1 MRLFKCFSILIVI
14 AILLAWPVNFRVA
27 SYADTQVFGS
37 PRFTSL
43 HLSDQEQTTIHVPGE
58 IASLQDAIGQVADGG
73 IIELASGT
81 YAAPANGFLI
91 HDLGKGFTIR
101 AADGTT
107 VILSGGGSSP
117 ILRFQNSSRSQGGP
131 VTFEGL
137 TFANGYSTTEGL
149 AGGVTIYE
157 GAATFVN
164 CTFTNNV
171 GAVNTT
177 VGGAVYVAEHSS
189 VFFFDTTWVDNVSRV
204 GGAGL
209 GIRSQSK
216 VYVHNA
222 QFLNN
227 SANPAYHV
235 PTASGG
241 GISLGNSLLRISD
254 SYFENNQAGGFGGA
268 VYAIGN
274 WAEPYSTPQADVLV
288 THSSFI
294 NNQAARHPTV
304 SYSLPTEGGAINAED
319 QTVFKI
325 YNSRFTTNSAMIG
338 GGVNSYRAIVEIYG
352 SVFQGNR
359 ATDTQFQS
367 GFGGSISLN
376 SSDGPVDGWNNRPA
390 SRLTVENTLLQGRYA
405 SVTTV
410 AQTGGCIFAG
420 GDGSRIDGN
429 SDVPDMGSVADNRA
443 QITLRR
449 VSLYDCDVTA
459 TPPNSG
465 VGGAIEIAIANLT
478 IEDSLI
484 AKSDAFGTYGSGGG
498 LAILYNSL
506 ANIQTTMIA
515 GNSADQ
521 FGGGIF
527 TQGSTINLSECS
539 LIENKV
545 NNSNYGSAIFN
556 GPDDGRGL
564 PVNGT
569 IQSCTISNNYG
580 LPIYDDDRAYGPIN
594 DVRYNG
600 NQIFHG
606 SAGSEAYSDS
616 LPGYTWKTVQE
627 LNDLVIARANGTSTD
642 KSQLANTSLNSPA
655 ISGALLAAPS
665 TILPANSPVYLAY
678 AWSGG
683 NATLDG
689 AAVSGNAG
697 LSSTTDA
704 GNHAL
709 AVTNRSFSDAV
720 LEAPSTEVIFSSSS
734 QGSNLTLF
742 WSVLE
747 GSYQDA
753 AIDQGV
759 SIAPA
764 PSGSVQV
771 SADPPRNYRF
781 YAITEEGGVV
791 ASINTDTPLLY
802 APSEWP
808 VLTGLNLP
816 THNGYLPIYNLG
828 GSAMNW
834 TAQTSTP
841 DLIRIVTSSGQTETS
856 GTIVFTINVDG
867 RAAGTYTGTIDIDA
881 GDAGSKKVT
890 ILVYI
895 FDVLHQSFLPISNR

>member
-14 AILLAWPVNFRVA
+14 AILLGWPVNFRVS

-73 IIELASGT
+73 TIELASGT
-81 YAAPANGFLI
+81 YVAPANGFLI

-157 GAATFVN
+157 GAATFVD

-171 GAVNTT
+171 GAVSTT
-177 VGGAVYVAEHSS
+177 VGGAVYIAEDSS
-189 VFFFDTTWVDNVSRV
+189 VFFFNTIWVDNVSRV

-241 GISLGNSLLRISD
+241 GISLGNSVLRVSD

-268 VYAIGN
+268 LYAIGN
-274 WAEPYSTPQADVLV
+274 WAEPYSTPQANVLV
-288 THSSFI
+288 TNSTFI
-294 NNQAARHPTV
+294 NNQAARHPSV

-319 QTVFKI
+319 QTIFKI
-325 YNSRFTTNSAMIG
+325 YNSRFITNSAMIG
-338 GGVNSYRAIVEIYG
+338 GGVNNYRAIVEIYE

-367 GFGGSISLN
+367 GFGGSISIN
-376 SSDGPVDGWNNRPA
+376 SNDTTVDGNNNRPV
-390 SRLTVENTLLQGRYA
+390 SHLTVEDTLLQGRYA
-405 SVTTV
+405 SITTV

-429 SDVPDMGSVADNRA
+429 SGVPDMGSVTDNRA
-443 QITLRR
+443 QVTLRR

-465 VGGAIEIAIANLT
+465 VGGALEVAIANLT
-478 IEDSLI
+478 MEDSLV
-484 AKSDAFGTYGSGGG
+484 AKSDAFGPYGSGGG

-521 FGGGIF
+521 FGGGLF
-527 TQGSTINLSECS
+527 TQGSTINLSDS
-539 LIENKV
+539 HLIENKV
-545 NNSNYGSAIFN
+545 NNSNYGSAVFN

-569 IQSCTISNNYG
+569 IQNCTISNNYG

-594 DVRYNG
+594 DVRYNS

-606 SAGSEAYSDS
+606 GAGSEVYSDS

-665 TILPANSPVYLAY
+665 TLLPDNGSVYLAY

-683 NATLDG
+683 IATLDG
-689 AAVSGNAG
+689 VAVSGNAG
-697 LSSTTDA
+697 LSSTNDA
-704 GNHAL
+704 GNHTLSVANQSYSVVVEE
-709 AVTNRSFSDAV
+709 APDTEVQFSSSTQGTNLTLSWAV
-720 LEAPSTEVIFSSSS
+720 LEGT
-734 QGSNLTLF
+734 
-742 WSVLE
+742 
-747 GSYQDA
+747 YQDA
-753 AIDQGV
+753 AIDQDV
-759 SIAPA
+759 TIVPA
-764 PSGSVQV
+764 PSGSIQV
-771 SADPPRNYRF
+771 PVDVPRNYRF
-781 YAITEEGGVV
+781 YAITEEGGAV
-791 ASINTDTPLLY
+791 AAINTATPLLY
-802 APSEWP
+802 APSEWT
-808 VLTGLNLP
+808 VLTGLNLS

-828 GSAMNW
+828 GSVMNW

-841 DLIRIVTSSGQTETS
+841 DLIQIVTHSGQTETNA
-856 GTIVFTINVDG
+856 TIVFTINVDG
-867 RAAGTYTGTIDIDA
+867 RAPGIYTGTIDIDA
-881 GDAGSKKVT
+881 GDAGSETVT
-890 ILVYI
+890 ILVYL
-895 FDVLHQSFLPISNR
+895 FDVLKQSFLPLTSR